1 MGGSLPGPPYRVAAY
16 DGPRLRWRSRPWDSG
31 CDFRDLPQ
39 VPASDAD
46 WRLARAAA
54 ALGSTEE
61 ELVRRIRAA
70 GFERLLKA
78 HVQRRNPR

>member
-1 MGGSLPGPPYRVAAY
+1 M
-16 DGPRLRWRSRPWDSG
+16 
-31 CDFRDLPQ
+31 PQ